1 MQFAY
6 LIRSTKNPAAFAAAA
21 DELSDLESAGL
32 GMALVPEF
40 YGVDA
45 VSRLGY
51 LAARTSTVQ
60 LASGILPLYSRT
72 PGLLAMTAAG
82 LDLVSDGRFVLGLGA
97 SGPMVIEGFHGVPFD
112 APIGRTRE
120 IVEICR
126 TVWRR
131 EKVSFSGKH
140 YTLPLSGGPRTF
152 ADTPVRD
159 RVPVMLASIGE
170 KNIALAAEIAEY
182 WLPIHFDAGRA
193 DRAFGSALADGL
205 SRRDPSL
212 GPLKV
217 VAEVGVCI
225 SDDPDAIAA
234 AEAEARTKLA
244 LYVGG
249 MGPRDNNFYN
259 ELAIRY
265 GYESAAKE
273 IQDLFLGGDK
283 QAAAAAVPA
292 EFVDGVSAIGPAGK
306 VKDRIAAFAEA
317 GVTTMVVTPMGRPL
331 EPGGLT
337 KLIEQ
342 LASLSG

>member
-1 MQFAY
+1 MQLAY
-6 LIRSTKNPAAFAAAA
+6 LVRSTASPAEFAASA
-21 DELSDLESAGL
+21 DELRDLESAGL

-51 LAARTSTVQ
+51 LAAKTSTVQ
-60 LASGILPLYSRT
+60 LASGILAIYTRT
-72 PGLLAMTAAG
+72 PSLTAMTAAG
-82 LDLVSDGRFVLGLGA
+82 LDLVSNGRFVLGLGA
-97 SGPMVIEGFHGVPFD
+97 SGPMVIEGFHGVPFN

-126 TVWRR
+126 NVWAK
-131 EKVSFSGKH
+131 EKVAHEGKH
-140 YTLPLSGGPRTF
+140 YTVPLSGGPRTF
-152 ADTPVRD
+152 ADTPVRA
-159 RVPVMLASIGE
+159 RIPVMLASIGE

-182 WLPIHFDAGRA
+182 WLPIHFDANRA
-193 DRAFGSALADGL
+193 HRAFGSALADGL

-212 GPLKV
+212 GPLQV
-217 VAEVGVCI
+217 VAEVGVYLG
-225 SDDPDAIAA
+225 DDPDGIAA
-234 AEAEARTKLA
+234 AEKEARAKLA

-265 GYESAAKE
+265 GYEAEAKE

-283 QAAAAAVPA
+283 AGAAAAVPD
-292 EFVDGVSAIGPAGK
+292 EFVEGVTAIGPAGK

-317 GVTTMVVTPMGRPL
+317 GVTTMVVTPMGRSL
-331 EPGGLT
+331 QPGNLA
-337 KLIEQ
+337 KLIEE
-342 LASLSG
+342 LAAITA